1 MSTQTKDW
9 MKDSERIRDE
19 SASPDNGTHND
30 NDNSTHNDNDDKR
43 LLVCV

>member
-1 MSTQTKDW
+1 

-19 SASPDNGTHND
+19 SASSDNGTHND